1 MNFFTIFAPVKH
13 TCYHSNKIN
22 ITMKKQNYTTPVL
35 SIEEFELSE
44 VICTSG
50 GSDTGTATQVTGNVF
65 QGGIQSDE
73 NYTGGAFSK
82 QRNGIWDE

>member
-1 MNFFTIFAPVKH
+1 
-13 TCYHSNKIN
+13 
-22 ITMKKQNYTTPVL
+22 MKKKSYSSPTL
-35 SIEEFELSE
+35 SVEEFEMNE

-73 NYTGGAFSK
+73 NYSGPVMGKS
-82 QRNGIWDE
+82 RGIWDEE

>member
-1 MNFFTIFAPVKH
+1 
-13 TCYHSNKIN
+13 
-22 ITMKKQNYTTPVL
+22 MKKKSYSSPTL
-35 SIEEFELSE
+35 SVEEFEMSE

-73 NYTGGAFSK
+73 NYSGPVMGKS
-82 QRNGIWDE
+82 RGIWDEE

>member
-1 MNFFTIFAPVKH
+1 
-13 TCYHSNKIN
+13 
-22 ITMKKQNYTTPVL
+22 MKKKSYSSPTL
-35 SIEEFELSE
+35 SVEEYEMIIITS
-44 VICTSG
+44 TSG

-65 QGGIQSDE
+65 RGGIQSDE

>member
-73 NYTGGAFSK
+73 NYSGAAMGKS
-82 QRNGIWDE
+82 RGIWDEE

>member
-1 MNFFTIFAPVKH
+1 MIFFAIFAPVKH

-65 QGGIQSDE
+65 RGGIQSDE
-73 NYTGGAFSK
+73 NYSGPVMGKS
-82 QRNGIWDE
+82 RGIWDED